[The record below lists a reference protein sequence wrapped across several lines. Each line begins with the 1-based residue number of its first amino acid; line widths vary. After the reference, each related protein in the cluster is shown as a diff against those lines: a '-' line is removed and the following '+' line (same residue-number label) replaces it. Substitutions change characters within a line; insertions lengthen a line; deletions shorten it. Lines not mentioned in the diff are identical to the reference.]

1 VPDWDFA
8 RVFAVV
14 RRVLAGFFALSW
26 YTFPGFGL
34 IDLTVTWNAEW
45 PQALEAGWGLYMTLF
60 VGVPFTVIAVRG
72 RAFLQAA
79 VAQLY
84 VAVGALIVSAIVST
98 EWPLVLWALVI
109 ALETMIVAGLPSPR
123 RCNLSARPTKLL
135 MVPLVLG
142 AIPWMVYA
150 VAMWDLNRQDRPDAD
165 ITVGIDHYS
174 VQGAY
179 GLALLGLVTLA
190 ALWPAA
196 RLLAATCAGLSAVYL
211 GVVSWAWHP
220 TQGSFNQTWSVLCA
234 LWGLVV
240 ILLAV
245 LTRPRRSRSE
255 R

>member
-1 VPDWDFA
+1 MPDWGFA

-60 VGVPFTVIAVRG
+60 VGVPFTVIAIRG
-72 RAFLQAA
+72 RAFLRAA

-84 VAVGALIVSAIVST
+84 VAVGALIVSAIVAT

-109 ALETMIVAGLPSPR
+109 TLETMIVAGLPSPR
-123 RCNLSARPTKLL
+123 RLNLSARPTRLL

-165 ITVGIDHYS
+165 ITVGVDHYS

-179 GLALLGLVTLA
+179 SLALVGLVTLA
-190 ALWPAA
+190 AVWPAA
-196 RLLAATCAGLSAVYL
+196 RLLAGTCAGLSAVYL

-255 R
+255 